1 LFQKIFRKGYIR
13 FILFGIFVFLLFLI
27 FNYIF
32 PVKDKVDYS
41 TIVLDS
47 KDEVIHAFLT
57 TDDKWR
63 MKTELEEIST
73 LLRQTILFKEDKYF
87 YFHPGINPFAMTR
100 AFFNNVFH
108 LKRTSGAS
116 TITMQVA
123 RLLEPK
129 ERSYHSKLIEIF
141 RAFQLEWKYSK
152 DEILQLYLCLVPYGG
167 NIEGVKS
174 ASVIYFKKSPDHLSL
189 SEITALSIIPNRP
202 SSLKIGVN
210 NKKIEEE
217 RNKWLQK
224 FKDRKLFDLS
234 IINDALAEPL
244 EAKRNSIPQL
254 VPQLS
259 LRCKKNGDTI
269 IKTNIVTNTQLKLE
283 KIVGDYVKNL
293 YSQQIQN
300 AAVLVINNKTN
311 NIECYIGSA
320 DFYDKRDGGQ
330 VDGIK
335 AIRQPGSALK
345 PLLYGVSI
353 DNGLITPLEV
363 ITDIPININGFSPEN
378 YDQKF
383 HGYVTMQYALENS
396 LNIPAVKILD
406 KLGKE
411 KLIEKLVDCN
421 FKQIKKD
428 RNKLG
433 LSLIL
438 GGCGVSLE
446 EMTELYTV
454 FANDGVYKKPNL
466 IRDSD
471 ISKSNVATKLILSKA
486 SNFMVTEI
494 LSKLTRPDLP
504 VNWESSMHLPR
515 IAWKTGT
522 SYGKKDAWSIGYNK
536 DYTVGVWIGNFS
548 GAGSPD
554 LNGAGIA
561 TPLLF
566 KIFNTIN
573 YNSANDWFKMP
584 QGCGVRLVCSETGKI
599 PSEFCTNIVADYFI
613 PMVSGT
619 QPCDNFKNISVSAN
633 EKISYCKNC
642 QPENGY
648 KILSYKIIEPEM
660 QTYFNS
666 NLIGYTKIP
675 PHNPACDKVFTESP
689 PTITFPKNNTEYYI
703 DVSAPEPLQLICE
716 TTGEV
721 EKVFWYINN
730 KFYKSTAAGTKE
742 FFVPIEGKNK
752 ISCTD
757 DKGRNTDIYIT
768 VKMVDL

>member
-1 LFQKIFRKGYIR
+1 MFQKFFRNRYSRLLIFGVFG
-13 FILFGIFVFLLFLI
+13 FIVFLLLNLF
-27 FNYIF
+27 F
-32 PVKDKVDYS
+32 PLKNNISYS

-47 KDEVIHAFLT
+47 EDEVIHAFLT
-57 TDDKWR
+57 PDDKWR
-63 MKTELEEIST
+63 MKTELEEISP
-73 LLRQTILFKEDKYF
+73 LLKQTIIFKEDKYF
-87 YFHPGINPFAMTR
+87 YFHPGVNPFAMAR

-123 RLLEPK
+123 RLMEPK
-129 ERSYHSKLIEIF
+129 ARTYLSKLTEIF

-152 DEILQLYLCLVPYGG
+152 DEILQLYLSLVPYGG

-174 ASVIYFKKSPDHLSL
+174 ASVIYFKKSPNHLSL
-189 SEITALSIIPNRP
+189 AEITALSIIPNRP

-210 NKKIEEE
+210 NQKIEEE
-217 RNKWLQK
+217 RNKWLK
-224 FKDRKLFDLS
+224 IFEVNKLFDES
-234 IINDALAEPL
+234 VIKDALAEPL
-244 EAKRNSIPQL
+244 DAKRNSIPQS
-254 VPQLS
+254 VPQLA
-259 LRCKKNGDTI
+259 LRCKKYGDTI

-283 KIVGDYVKNL
+283 KIVGDYIKNL
-293 YSQQIQN
+293 YNQQIKN

-330 VDGIK
+330 VDGIR

-345 PLLYGVSI
+345 PLLYGLAI
-353 DNGLITPLEV
+353 DNGLVTPLEV

-411 KLIEKLVDCN
+411 KMIDKLVACD

-428 RNKLG
+428 KNKLG

-438 GGCGVSLE
+438 GGCGVTLE

-454 FANDGVYKKPNL
+454 FANDGIYKKPNL
-466 IRDSD
+466 IRDTD
-471 ISKSNVATKLILSKA
+471 IAKSNGVTNVILSKA
-486 SNFMVTEI
+486 SSFMVTEI

-504 VNWESSMHLPR
+504 TNWESSMHLPR

-548 GAGSPD
+548 GEGSPD
-554 LNGAGIA
+554 LNGAGVA

-573 YNSANDWFKMP
+573 YNAANDWYKMP
-584 QGCGVRLVCSETGKI
+584 ADCGVRLVCAETGRI
-599 PSEFCTNIVADYFI
+599 PSEFCKNKVADYFI
-613 PMVSGT
+613 PMVSAT
-619 QPCDNFKNISVSAN
+619 QPCDNFKNISVSPD

-648 KILSYKIIEPEM
+648 KILSYKMIEPEM
-660 QTYFNS
+660 QTYFND
-666 NLIGYTKIP
+666 NLIGYIKIP
-675 PHNPACDKVFTESP
+675 THNPACEKIFTESP
-689 PTITFPKNNTEYYI
+689 PNITFPKNNTEYYI
-703 DVSAPEPLQLICE
+703 DKSAPEPLQLICE

-730 KFYKSTAAGTKE
+730 KFYKTTKADKKE
-742 FFVPIEGKNK
+742 FFVPLEGKNK

-757 DKGRNTDIYIT
+757 DKGRNTNIFIT
-768 VKMVDL
+768 VKFIDL